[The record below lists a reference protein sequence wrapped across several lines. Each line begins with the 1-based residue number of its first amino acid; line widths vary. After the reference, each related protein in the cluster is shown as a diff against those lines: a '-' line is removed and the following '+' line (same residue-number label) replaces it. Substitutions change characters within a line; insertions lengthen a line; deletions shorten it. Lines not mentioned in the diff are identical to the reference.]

1 MDTDTLVLLL
11 NFYIMSYYF
20 WITTWMKFVNNF
32 QVAKVQLQSAEDFT
46 KFSLALLIK
55 VSLIKKRLLYQ
66 YNILTY

>member
-46 KFSLALLIK
+46 KFSLVLLIK